1 MIHTRS
7 FRRLFVIALFF
18 WTTTFLSACVTE
30 TITAPTTTVD
40 IPTAA
45 ATEGPRPTE
54 IPIPQENGPNYAV
67 VRVPRGEK
75 LIIRQPAG
83 QSGTEVGEL
92 EWNAKNIHQ
101 TGNRTLLGSSL
112 WVEIEFGVDGLGWVN
127 SMNLTEAIPADAF
140 CADQMVID
148 LLNSLR
154 VEVEEQDDVGL
165 AGLLNA
171 NRGLTVRLNWYSAE
185 IHYTVEQVLELFSN
199 LDEVEWGTMAD
210 SGLTVVGT
218 FQEVIVP
225 KLEDG
230 FLRSPE
236 ATCNALK
243 YGSTAGQILWPEELT
258 NMKFYGVFRSSEA
271 DGNEFDW
278 RSWAV
283 GIEYANGTPFIATLI
298 HYSSEL

>member
-1 MIHTRS
+1 MIEPRS
-7 FRRLFVIALFF
+7 SRRYLAFILSLGVC
-18 WTTTFLSACVTE
+18 TFLSACVAVTSAAPTEVIVFPTASSTQSQPPTE
-30 TITAPTTTVD
+30 TPMPLAD
-40 IPTAA
+40 
-45 ATEGPRPTE
+45 GP
-54 IPIPQENGPNYAV
+54 IYAV

-83 QSGTEVGEL
+83 QSGTEVGVF

-127 SMNLTEAIPADAF
+127 SMNLTEAIAADDF
-140 CADQMVID
+140 CADPRVID

-154 VEVEEQDDVGL
+154 IEVEEGDDGGV
-165 AGLLNA
+165 AGLLND
-171 NRGLTVRLNWYSAE
+171 NRGLTVRLNWYSPE
-185 IHYTVEQVLELFSN
+185 IHYTVEQVSDLFSS

-210 SGLTVVGT
+210 SGLTVIGS
-218 FQEVIVP
+218 FQDVMTP
-225 KLEDG
+225 KLEDV
-230 FLRSPE
+230 FLRAPE

-243 YGSTAGQILWPEELT
+243 YGSTAGQILWPDELT
-258 NMKFYGVFRSSEA
+258 NMKFYGVFRSSEV

-283 GIEYANGTPFIATLI
+283 GIEFVDGNPYIATLI